1 MPRLAPPWRVLAVLL
16 KCAAGPGG
24 FKPLQLAPLR
34 MLQLLFVAHE
44 LLQLLFVAQP
54 AALASAAAPSACAAH
69 ATAVHQHGRAV
80 IGTRR
85 LFCGAAAVVGRGAR
99 GRK

>member
-1 MPRLAPPWRVLAVLL
+1 VLAVLL

-44 LLQLLFVAQP
+44 LSQGIDCSRGIT
-54 AALASAAAPSACAAH
+54 LAEE
-69 ATAVHQHGRAV
+69 V
-80 IGTRR
+80 
-85 LFCGAAAVVGRGAR
+85 RGHPLTV
-99 GRK
+99 

>member
-1 MPRLAPPWRVLAVLL
+1 MLAVLL

-34 MLQLLFVAHE
+34 M
-44 LLQLLFVAQP
+44 LQLLFVAQP

>member
-34 MLQLLFVAHE
+34 MLQLLLVAHE
-44 LLQLLFVAQP
+44 LSAQP

-69 ATAVHQHGRAV
+69 ATAVHKHGRAV